1 MFILEQQIISQ
12 TSSEEC
18 REIYAQV
25 IARDNKIIEL
35 NNRILQL
42 ETSIMDYEVS
52 VHHFNTCSGVIRNL
66 LIQESLREKES
77 VLDARTR
84 AVALL
89 QEDLGLKH
97 ASALK
102 HLEEAR
108 KEAAELKVSLA
119 EKEKQLKIDK
129 QHLLDTIASKEQ
141 K

>member
-1 MFILEQQIISQ
+1 
-12 TSSEEC
+12 
-18 REIYAQV
+18 V

-42 ETSIMDYEVS
+42 ETSIMDYEVI
-52 VHHFNTCSGVIRNL
+52 VYYLHVYSGVTRNL
-66 LIQESLREKES
+66 PIQESLREKES
-77 VLDARTR
+77 VLEARTR

-97 ASALK
+97 AAALK

-108 KEAAELKVSLA
+108 KEAADLKISLA

-129 QHLLDTIASKEQ
+129 QNLLDTIASKEQ